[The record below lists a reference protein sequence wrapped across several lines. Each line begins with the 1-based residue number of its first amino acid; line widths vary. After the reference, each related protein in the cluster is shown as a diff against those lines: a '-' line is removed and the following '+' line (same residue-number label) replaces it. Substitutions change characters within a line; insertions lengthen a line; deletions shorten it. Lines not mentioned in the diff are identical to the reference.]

1 MKWNLLFD
9 LFIAFVKIGPI
20 SFGGGYAMIP
30 LIERE
35 IVDKRKWIRSE
46 EVSEVFAIAGT
57 APGAIAV
64 NAAIFIGYRL
74 AGFSGALAA
83 MIGVLLPTTAIVLL
97 LGSLYFV
104 FKDNVFVE
112 GAFLGIRAAVVG
124 LITYAGINVARTS
137 IIDKPTF
144 GLFFL
149 ILLSLLFLHLNPI
162 LAIFI
167 GAIVGILTMEAKQR
181 IQHKREEKSCF
192 NNNQI
197 RESSK

>member
-1 MKWNLLFD
+1 MKWKLLFE
-9 LFIAFVKIGPI
+9 LFVVFFKIGPI

-35 IVDKRKWIRSE
+35 IIDKKKWIRSE

-74 AGFSGALAA
+74 AGFLGALAA
-83 MIGVLLPTTAIVLL
+83 MIGVLLPTTAIVML
-97 LGSLYFV
+97 LGSLYFL
-104 FKDNVFVE
+104 FKDNALVE

-124 LITYAGINVARTS
+124 LITYAGIKVARTS

-144 GLFFL
+144 ILFFL

-167 GAIVGILTMEAKQR
+167 GALAGILTMTVKKK
-181 IQHKREEKSCF
+181 IQQKREEKTHF
-192 NNNQI
+192 QNKQI
-197 RESSK
+197 RETSK